1 MGAKGFTDE
10 YLKTRSATFGE
21 LTKNLLAQDA
31 KSAYKQAAIIM
42 LRNAFADLELCGG
55 ERELDTESNC
65 SIPVVS
71 FNEACECDN
80 SEVCGLCFRKKG
92 YEMIDNK
99 LTLTGEME
107 VCDKCDE
114 QFTYAG
120 DYRNICFTCEHDYI

>member
-55 ERELDTESNC
+55 EKELDTESNC
-65 SIPVVS
+65 SIPVVIES
-71 FNEACECDN
+71 
-80 SEVCGLCFRKKG
+80 VCGCGIPEPDADKECCTRCG
-92 YEMIDNK
+92 K
-99 LTLTGEME
+99 LIHPE
-107 VCDKCDE
+107 D
-114 QFTYAG
+114 
-120 DYRNICFTCEHDYI
+120 